1 MVPGKPSN
9 RESLQSSP
17 DRANDGERV
26 SDIRA
31 LRTRVEA
38 DYLHGERDFSGK
50 DLAGLSLAVLTLEGA
65 NLAGSSLRRSD
76 LSRVNLTGANLPN
89 ADLRDAICSN
99 VVLTRANLEGAD
111 VAEASFD
118 GATLAE
124 ARMGAVNADGA
135 SFKGAE
141 LTRSTWTEARLTG
154 ADYSD
159 TRGAKPN
166 FARADL
172 SGARFERAALVSADF
187 SSADLRKASFV
198 DAELER
204 ADLREALLAGTNF
217 GNANLAGAMLP
228 DGVPFETRVGA
239 ADDLAQQHQTS
250 LLSLLGLSIY
260 VLIAALTTSD
270 SSLAVNRS
278 LVRLPI
284 ADVELPLQLF
294 FAGASAAAFLVF
306 CYLHILQARL
316 VRELALLPRV
326 FPDGIRR
333 AERIHSSLVAS
344 ALASW
349 LGRENRGL
357 ERWTVIGAF
366 LLAWGIAPLT
376 VLALLLRFLPS
387 QRAGESYVLWSFLAG
402 TVLVGWWSYLRAR
415 STRRQR
421 AGRGV
426 VVTSVGLALLLLG
439 CLPGVLMGVHQFRIV
454 APRERISVFSDG
466 EWKGADLAGAPLL
479 GADLRMT
486 RLDHA
491 ILERTRF
498 DGANLMGARLDAARA
513 EFASF
518 VGADLSLSDFSD
530 AFLWKAKLD
539 NAVLDGSKGARATLS
554 QARLDRTKARGINLE
569 SARADGARFDQADL
583 RNSVLWELHAPGASF
598 EGANLESADFSRANL
613 TGAELKST
621 QLAGAKLDSANVS
634 QANFTGC
641 EGLTPDQLCSTR
653 GWRTALL
660 PGDEVSNSRRP
671 FRIDEPG
678 PLRRVTERV
687 CGTMADRAPD

>member
-1 MVPGKPSN
+1 MVPGSTSK
-9 RESLQSSP
+9 RELQQSSP
-17 DRANDGERV
+17 ERADDEERV

-31 LRTRVEA
+31 LRSRVEDA
-38 DYLHGERDFSGK
+38 YLHGERDFSGR

-65 NLAGSSLRRSD
+65 NLSGCSLRRSD
-76 LSRVNLTGANLPN
+76 LSRVNLAEASLPN
-89 ADLRDAICSN
+89 ADLRDAICN
-99 VVLTRANLEGAD
+99 EIVLTRANLEGAD
-111 VAEASFD
+111 VAEACFD
-118 GATLAE
+118 GANLGQV
-124 ARMGAVNADGA
+124 RMGAVKADGA

-141 LTRSTWTEARLTG
+141 LTRSDWSAAHLVD

-159 TRGAKPN
+159 SQGAQASFTRAN
-166 FARADL
+166 L
-172 SGARFERAALVSADF
+172 SAARFDRAVLLSADF
-187 SSADLRKASFV
+187 SGADLRKASFAN
-198 DAELER
+198 AELER
-204 ADLREALLAGTNF
+204 ADLRDALLAGTNF

-228 DGVPFETRVGA
+228 DGVPFETRVGS

-260 VLIAALTTSD
+260 VLITALTTSD

-284 ADVELPLQLF
+284 ANVELPLQLF

-316 VRELALLPRV
+316 VRELAWLPRV

-344 ALASW
+344 ALGSW

-357 ERWTVIGAF
+357 ERWTVVGAF

-376 VLALLLRFLPS
+376 ILALLLRFLPS
-387 QRAGESYVLWSFLAG
+387 QRAGESYVLWGFLAG
-402 TVLVGWWSYLRAR
+402 TVVVGWLSYLRAR
-415 STRRQR
+415 STRGQR

-426 VVTSVGLALLLLG
+426 AVASVGLALLLLG
-439 CLPGVLMGVHQFRIV
+439 CLPGVLMGVHRFRIV
-454 APRERISVFSDG
+454 APRERISIFSDG
-466 EWKGADLAGAPLL
+466 EWQGADLAGAPLL
-479 GADLRMT
+479 GADLRVT

-491 ILERTRF
+491 VLGSTRF
-498 DGANLMGARLDAARA
+498 DGANLMGAHLDAARA

-518 VGADLSLSDFSD
+518 VGADLKLSDFSN
-530 AFLWKAKLD
+530 AFLWKAKLED
-539 NAVLDGSKGARATLS
+539 AVLVSAKGARSTLS
-554 QARLDRTKARGINLE
+554 QARLDRVKARGINLE
-569 SARADGARFDQADL
+569 GARADGARFDVADL
-583 RNSVLWELHAPGASF
+583 SDSVLRELHAPGAGF
-598 EGANLESADFSRANL
+598 EGANLEGADLSRSNL
-613 TGAELKST
+613 TGADLQST
-621 QLAGAKLDSANVS
+621 KLARAKLDSANVS
-634 QANFTGC
+634 EANFTGC
-641 EGLTPDQLCSTR
+641 EGLTPDQLCSAH

-660 PGDEVSNSRRP
+660 PGDQTSNSQPP

-687 CGTMADRAPD
+687 CGAPR